1 MKIRAVTAPK
11 LHRQLQ
17 EARDELA
24 SLRREQEW
32 QRRLRVI
39 TALLPYSGP
48 RSRGWS
54 NQSPQ
59 RTTMARIPLQR
70 GSTLTRGEKRVARAA
85 PVLAAHRER
94 LALPQQRQ
102 PLAIESRRGPVL
114 RGASPDVV
122 IKPRIERER
131 LPDGRF
137 GGRTDIQNNRP
148 GRG

>member
-54 NQSPQ
+54 NQSP
-59 RTTMARIPLQR
+59 AKEGGIPLQR
-70 GSTLTRGEKRVARAA
+70 SAPTAGEKRVARAA
-85 PVLAAHRER
+85 PVLAAHQARIVI
-94 LALPQQRQ
+94 PQQRQ
-102 PLAIESRRGPVL
+102 SHALERR
-114 RGASPDVV
+114 RA
-122 IKPRIERER
+122 
-131 LPDGRF
+131 LPPPPHTDAWIGQVRKADGRF
-137 GGRTDIQNNRP
+137 GGRTDIQNNRT
-148 GRG
+148 GR

>member
-17 EARDELA
+17 EMRRELDEMQ
-24 SLRREQEW
+24 REQEW

-39 TALLPYSGP
+39 TALLPYSGAHG
-48 RSRGWS
+48 RGWS
-54 NQSPQ
+54 NV
-59 RTTMARIPLQR
+59 TTRARYIPLQR
-70 GSTLTRGEKRVARAA
+70 SAPTMGEKRVARAA

-94 LALPQQRQ
+94 LAIPQQRQ